1 MTRLASCIYQG
12 EVRHRRFKPAIHQF
26 RYRLFMMY
34 LDLDELPELFRRR
47 FFWSVRFPNLA
58 WFRRS
63 DHFGPNEQPLADS
76 VRDVVESHLGWRP
89 TGPIRVLTQL
99 RYFGFMMNPVSFY
112 YCFDA
117 SGQFVN
123 AVVAEV
129 TNTPWKESHCYVLD
143 AREQGIASDKRS
155 ELLASHAKE
164 FHVSPFLDMNMEY
177 QWLVSAPE
185 ENLHVRIMNQSE
197 CGKPFDAELTMRR
210 HPLSTFSMAWMLVR
224 YPAMT
229 LQIAAG
235 IYWQALR
242 LWLKRVPFVPH
253 PDSQV
258 NVGELRGGSNQKFK
272 STTDIVFPE
281 RPNLK
286 EYVR

>member
-12 EVRHRRFKPAIHQF
+12 EVRHRRFTPVSHQF

-34 LDLDELPELFRRR
+34 LDLDELPDLFRRR
-47 FFWSVRFPNLA
+47 LFWSIRFPNLA
-58 WFRRS
+58 WFRRC
-63 DHFGPNEQPLADS
+63 DHFGPKEQSLADS
-76 VRDVVESHLGWRP
+76 VRDVVESRLGWRP

-112 YCFDA
+112 YCFDP
-117 SGQFVN
+117 SGEFVN

-129 TNTPWKESHCYVLD
+129 TNTPWKESHRYVLD
-143 AREQGIASDKRS
+143 ARQQGIASDKRS
-155 ELLASHAKE
+155 ELLANHPKE

-177 QWLVSAPE
+177 HWMVSAPE
-185 ENLHVRIMNQSE
+185 ENLHVRIINRTAND
-197 CGKPFDAELTMRR
+197 KPFDAELMMRR
-210 HPLSTFSMAWMLVR
+210 RPLSTISMAWMLVR

-242 LWLKRVPFVPH
+242 LWYKRVPFVPH
-253 PDSQV
+253 PDRPA
-258 NVGELRGGSNQKFK
+258 NVGELTHPPIQESSAPSKNVLPKRS
-272 STTDIVFPE
+272 
-281 RPNLK
+281 NLK
-286 EYVR
+286 EYV